1 MDPVIH
7 YALRTAVSLLFLAAV
22 FHKVSGF
29 RAFRQTLDAY
39 DVVPAA
45 FVPVA
50 AVLVVAAEL
59 AVILLVGSPEAFG
72 LAALLLVAYAGVIGL
87 NLARG
92 RDRIDCGCIGVA
104 GRAGLSWWLVARNLV
119 GAVAALAVLAPPNG
133 RETGWIDYFSVAAAT
148 TVLAAFYLSIDGLIA
163 NAAALRRLHEAA

>member
-7 YALRTAVSLLFLAAV
+7 YALRTAVSLLFLPAV
-22 FHKVSGF
+22 LHKVT
-29 RAFRQTLDAY
+29 AFRVFQQTLGTY

-50 AVLVVAAEL
+50 AVLIVAAEL
-59 AVILLVGSPEAFG
+59 GVILLGSPEASG
-72 LAALLLVAYAGVIGL
+72 LAALLLLAYAGVIGL

-92 RDRIDCGCIGVA
+92 RDRIDCGCVGVA

-119 GAVAALAVLAPPNG
+119 CAAAALAVLAPPNG

-148 TVLAAFYLSIDGLIA
+148 TVLATFYLSIDGLIA
-163 NAAALRRLHEAA
+163 NATALRRLREAA